1 MHNIASYKKINRR
14 CSLEIS
20 ELNTQDIS
28 KFISHLWETIWYF
41 RKCNIQENPSQP
53 AIRMG
58 FAHSNGDEMCYDIK
72 TEKKIQSTSSDHLY
86 GLDSGKLVQTRS
98 TPMSSQSHLRNSMA
112 WGLVFS
118 THQPISFLG
127 IWMKLC
133 LIITM
138 FQGR

>member
-58 FAHSNGDEMCYDIK
+58 FAHSNGDEMCYYIK
-72 TEKKIQSTSSDHLY
+72 TEKKNSKYLIRSFIW
-86 GLDSGKLVQTRS
+86 TR
-98 TPMSSQSHLRNSMA
+98 LRKI
-112 WGLVFS
+112 GTDKEYTHVFPKPS
-118 THQPISFLG
+118 P
-127 IWMKLC
+127 
-133 LIITM
+133 
-138 FQGR
+138 